1 MLFCSILHPESG
13 RSSELITKH
22 SPDAIDPTLQSSLLD
37 NIQEIKSL
45 DMLEFFLEEF
55 KQSIS
60 HRLHL
65 FGDEV
70 ILIMRGKVKGK
81 QKRENG

>member
-1 MLFCSILHPESG
+1 ML
-13 RSSELITKH
+13 
-22 SPDAIDPTLQSSLLD
+22 D
-37 NIQEIKSL
+37 
-45 DMLEFFLEEF
+45 FFLEEF

-70 ILIMRGKVKGK
+70 ILIMGGKVKGK
-81 QKRENG
+81 QEGELEIG

>member
-1 MLFCSILHPESG
+1 ML
-13 RSSELITKH
+13 
-22 SPDAIDPTLQSSLLD
+22 D
-37 NIQEIKSL
+37 
-45 DMLEFFLEEF
+45 FFLEEF

-70 ILIMRGKVKGK
+70 ILIMGGKVKGK